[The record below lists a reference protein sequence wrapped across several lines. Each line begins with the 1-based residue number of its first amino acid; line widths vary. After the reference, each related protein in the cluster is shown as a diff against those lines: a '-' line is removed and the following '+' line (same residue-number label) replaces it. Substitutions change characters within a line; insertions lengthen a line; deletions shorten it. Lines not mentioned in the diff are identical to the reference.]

1 MRRSPE
7 PVPVPDLSSFQI
19 DGSRTTLETLVIGVL
34 VLLALLA
41 VLSIPWIRRH
51 PDRPGVGILAVA
63 NLLVFAVVFGLNWR
77 HQERREAEVEA
88 EWWNL
93 VRMRVAVAEELS
105 DRLEAYY
112 GIEFAEMPSFP
123 ERDDPPSY
131 ALVKEGERVKLCW
144 VHVVNDPPARERLA
158 ISCGTHDAATSTE
171 LPVAGVS
178 AGADES
184 ASDEDATEGPA

>member
-1 MRRSPE
+1 MRLIQE
-7 PVPVPDLSSFQI
+7 PVPVPDLSSFQV
-19 DGSRTTLETLVIGVL
+19 DGSRSALEILVVAVLVALGVL
-34 VLLALLA
+34 AL
-41 VLSIPWIRRH
+41 LSIPWVSRH
-51 PDRPGVGILAVA
+51 PDRVGSTRAALVNVILFV
-63 NLLVFAVVFGLNWR
+63 LLFTWNWG
-77 HQERREAEVEA
+77 HERDRNNRLEEQLWDLLRIE
-88 EWWNL
+88 L
-93 VRMRVAVAEELS
+93 AVAEELS

-171 LPVAGVS
+171 LPVAAVS

-184 ASDEDATEGPA
+184 PSDEDATDPA